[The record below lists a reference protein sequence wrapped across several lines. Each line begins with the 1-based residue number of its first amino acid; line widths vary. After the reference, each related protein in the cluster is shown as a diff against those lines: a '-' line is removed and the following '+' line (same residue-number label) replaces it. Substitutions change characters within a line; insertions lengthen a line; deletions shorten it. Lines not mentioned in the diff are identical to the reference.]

1 MTGLLTRV
9 MHERADAATPD
20 VDLDAIISEGRRRV
34 RRQRVTTGLVAAAL
48 TGVVAAGATSV
59 PLLVGDSHELGPAS
73 PSFRNRA
80 PTYAL
85 GSTIHVGSHVYDV
98 GRPVGSLVQTDGGV
112 VYTTPDRRVWH
123 YDGVTSTEI
132 GRAEGHRLRSDD
144 QGSLVAWVETAD
156 DGHPQY
162 VVHSTLSRSDVAR
175 VDDDA
180 AGPSL
185 EPEDRGA
192 EVFAVDDGSVYW
204 RRDGGLA
211 RYDVPSGKES
221 VLADAGLAGVGEIVD
236 VAYGNIAYTVDGS
249 RAPRGRGGVAV
260 TQRPLPD
267 ATALAE
273 ASTGNLSPNGRLL
286 AAEEHDTL
294 AIYATADG
302 QDVTPDVDGY
312 RHVAAYDWVGD
323 DVATVLA
330 LRDYSAD
337 RVTGDVLTCDVSDD
351 ACSVVSTFR
360 DAAPSALVPAT
371 GDPVS

>member
-9 MHERADAATPD
+9 MHERADATSPD

-34 RRQRVTTGLVAAAL
+34 RRQRVTNGLVAAVL

-59 PLLVGDSHELGPAS
+59 PLLVGGSHDPAPAS
-73 PSFRNRA
+73 PTFRNRA

-85 GSTIHVGSHVYDV
+85 GSTIHVGSQVYDV

-123 YDGVTSTEI
+123 YDGATSVQI

-144 QGSLVAWVETAD
+144 QGSLVAWVETTE

-162 VVHSTLSRSDVAR
+162 VVHSTLSRSVVAR

-180 AGPSL
+180 AGPSV

-221 VLADAGLAGVGEIVD
+221 VLTDADTAGIGEIVD
-236 VAYGNIAYTVDGS
+236 VAYGNLAYTVDGS
-249 RAPRGRGGVAV
+249 GAAGGRRGVAV
-260 TQRPLPD
+260 TQRPSPD
-267 ATALAE
+267 GTALAE
-273 ASTGNLSPNGRLL
+273 ASTGNLSPDGRLL
-286 AAEEHDTL
+286 AAQEHDSL
-294 AIYATADG
+294 AIYATDDG

-312 RHVAAYDWVGD
+312 SYVTAYDWVGD

-330 LRDYSAD
+330 LRDHSAD
-337 RVTGDVLTCDVSDD
+337 RASGDVLTCDVSDD
-351 ACSVVSTFR
+351 ACAVVSSFR
-360 DAAPSALVPAT
+360 DAAPSTLVPAT